1 MPKAASPVV
10 SAQERLAIRISNMIN
25 TPKAQMQRRVVIHR
39 LDSEPDEAWEGVLE
53 LLRET
58 EGLRLS
64 RGEEGEMIL
73 SWRATR
79 GSA

>member
-53 LLRET
+53 MLRET
-58 EGLRLS
+58 DGLRLS
-64 RGEEGEMIL
+64 SGEDGSITI
-73 SWRATR
+73 SWN
-79 GSA
+79 SEP

>member
-53 LLRET
+53 MLRET
-58 EGLRLS
+58 EELRLS
-64 RGEEGEMIL
+64 SGEEGSVTI
-73 SWRATR
+73 SWQPEPKI
-79 GSA
+79 

>member
-53 LLRET
+53 MLRET
-58 EGLRLS
+58 HGL
-64 RGEEGEMIL
+64 EMISSDEDTITL
-73 SWRATR
+73 GWRYEL
-79 GSA
+79 G

>member
-53 LLRET
+53 MLRET
-58 EGLRLS
+58 DGLDMELNDNCAVT
-64 RGEEGEMIL
+64 L
-73 SWRATR
+73 SWLPR
-79 GSA
+79 